1 MVSYKKWQASKKGI
15 FKYCFQSKVASCKSK
30 SRELLAMGNMSSRK
44 LLIHIKIYQQLI
56 EMCFFFVFFFLLLT
70 CQQVCGALKWDK
82 TFRANGLPPRSHWP
96 VSVISFRRVFVVLV
110 TRNRKTGVE
119 TSEQREETAAASS
132 LASEWLSSG
141 FVSVAALQS
150 SHSLW
155 VWNLQEE
162 LIYLI

>member
-1 MVSYKKWQASKKGI
+1 
-15 FKYCFQSKVASCKSK
+15 
-30 SRELLAMGNMSSRK
+30 MGNMSSRN

-56 EMCFFFVFFFLLLT
+56 EICFLFSFNLLT

-96 VSVISFRRVFVVLV
+96 VSVISFRRVFVALV

-132 LASEWLSSG
+132 LPSE
-141 FVSVAALQS
+141 
-150 SHSLW
+150 
-155 VWNLQEE
+155 
-162 LIYLI
+162 

>member
-1 MVSYKKWQASKKGI
+1 MVSYKWQASQKGI

-56 EMCFFFVFFFLLLT
+56 EMCFYFLLLT

-82 TFRANGLPPRSHWP
+82 TFRANSLPPRSHWP

-132 LASEWLSSG
+132 LASE
-141 FVSVAALQS
+141 
-150 SHSLW
+150 
-155 VWNLQEE
+155 
-162 LIYLI
+162 